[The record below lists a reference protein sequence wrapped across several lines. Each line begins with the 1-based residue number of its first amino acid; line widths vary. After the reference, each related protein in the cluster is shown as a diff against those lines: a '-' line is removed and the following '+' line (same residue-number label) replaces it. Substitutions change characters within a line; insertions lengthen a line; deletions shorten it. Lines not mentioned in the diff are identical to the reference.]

1 MEQFIEITINFLNIS
16 KMKKNKNVAAVLAFF
31 VGGLG
36 IHKFYLGKPLLGVL
50 YLVFCWSFV
59 PAVAAFV
66 EAIIYFV
73 GSEEEF
79 DRKYNR

>member
-1 MEQFIEITINFLNIS
+1 
-16 KMKKNKNVAAVLAFF
+16 MKKNKNVAAVLAFF

-36 IHKFYLGKPLLGVL
+36 IHKFYLGKPLQGVL

-59 PAVAAFV
+59 PAVVAFV
-66 EAIIYFV
+66 EAITYFV
-73 GSEEEF
+73 ASEEEF